1 MVQHMKASK
10 WGERSGDEVK
20 AKANAKSKAKAKT
33 KTKTKAKAKAKATLR
48 RAATRLAARPLTLQP
63 ACATTNR

>member
-20 AKANAKSKAKAKT
+20 AKANAKSKAKA